1 MASDHS
7 FDIEGKMTNILE
19 LVQAHIVRS
28 FPGIIYGLMMDV
40 AFIKVFI
47 G

>member
-1 MASDHS
+1 MASDRF
-7 FDIEGKMTNILE
+7 FDIEGKMLNILR
-19 LVQAHIVRS
+19 LVQTHILLS

-40 AFIKVFI
+40 AFIKVFT